1 MYSVYYT
8 KSFKKDI
15 KRAKKR
21 GHDINELKN
30 VMITLSEG
38 KNLSQKYK
46 DHPLSGKFKDN
57 RECHIKPDF
66 LLIYK
71 IENNILIFIRTGT
84 HSDLFE

>member
-1 MYSVYYT
+1 MYSIYYT

-15 KRAKKR
+15 KKVKKR
-21 GHDINELKN
+21 GYDINELKN

-38 KNLSQKYK
+38 KHLPRKYK

-57 RECHIKPDF
+57 RECHIKSDF

-71 IENNILIFIRTGT
+71 IKNNILKFIRTGT